1 MIRAIVAIAA
11 VTLMLPVT
19 QSWAQ
24 QGSGL
29 KSQEDK
35 VSYSIGLSVGRNLK
49 RQGIA
54 VDPDPF
60 LLGVRDAMGGAEP
73 RLSNEEMR
81 AVMHAFQTQMREKQE
96 QDRAAKA
103 KANQDAGR
111 AFLDANK
118 GKKGVVTTTT
128 GLQYRVLT
136 AGTGASPTMQDT
148 VTAHYK
154 GTLLD
159 GTVFDSSYAR
169 GQPAQFPVNGVIPG
183 WSEVLQLMKAG
194 GKWRVWIPS
203 ELAYG
208 AHGAGERIGP
218 HATLIFEIELIKVS
232 AP

>member
-136 AGTGASPTMQDT
+136 AGTGASPTMQDG
-148 VTAHYK
+148 H
-154 GTLLD
+154 G
-159 GTVFDSSYAR
+159 
-169 GQPAQFPVNGVIPG
+169 
-183 WSEVLQLMKAG
+183 
-194 GKWRVWIPS
+194 
-203 ELAYG
+203 
-208 AHGAGERIGP
+208 HGALQGHVAGRHRVRQFLCTGAAGAVP
-218 HATLIFEIELIKVS
+218 GQRRHSWLVRGAATHEGRREVEGLDSLR
-232 AP
+232 ACLWCARCR